1 MTSEVEPD
9 VSSDNLE
16 SDADGSRWTDVSLLD
31 FDIDVADLEM
41 PPATA
46 MRDVEVMADIPLPP
60 PPPIY
65 YRLTADAQDAAVQC
79 DYIEE
84 PPELLPPPVPIG
96 DLAHHTATTMLSR
109 SGLRLDQL
117 RDEVTDS
124 IGRLVGTNSSQDRAI
139 SAAVEFGVTMVGYM
153 AQDLLDST
161 SQHFSHWPD
170 STPATTLSAVVDQL
184 GQWARH
190 VPHE

>member
-1 MTSEVEPD
+1 
-9 VSSDNLE
+9 
-16 SDADGSRWTDVSLLD
+16 
-31 FDIDVADLEM
+31 
-41 PPATA
+41 

-65 YRLTADAQDAAVQC
+65 YRLTADDQDAAVQC

-84 PPELLPPPVPIG
+84 PPELLPPPVPIR
-96 DLAHHTATTMLSR
+96 DLGHHTTTMMLNR

-139 SAAVEFGVTMVGYM
+139 GAAVEFRVTMVSYM
-153 AQDLLDST
+153 AQDLLES
-161 SQHFSHWPD
+161 SNQHFSHWPD
-170 STPATTLSAVVDQL
+170 STPATILSWLSTNWDSGPGTCHMSNYDCMATVMAVVGPPL
-184 GQWARH
+184 GHCRAR
-190 VPHE
+190 